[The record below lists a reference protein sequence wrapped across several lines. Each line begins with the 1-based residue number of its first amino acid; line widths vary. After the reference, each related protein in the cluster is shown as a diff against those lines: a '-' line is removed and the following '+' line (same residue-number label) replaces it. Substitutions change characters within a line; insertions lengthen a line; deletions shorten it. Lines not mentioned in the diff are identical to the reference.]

1 MLPCPE
7 SKKNIFGNIR
17 ALFSPPNKS
26 LKKDPPLSR
35 FTRQTGDFGLSDT
48 QRGDPRVYQPPAACS
63 SRIPRRAAIEEE

>member
-35 FTRQTGDFGLSDT
+35 FPRQTGEFWVLQTVFHTNS
-48 QRGDPRVYQPPAACS
+48 AAM
-63 SRIPRRAAIEEE
+63 